1 MRFTPTLIIPF
12 LAAILVSSPLVSAHA
27 RPGGSSR
34 SSSARSLAGLQYQ
47 PRPRLIDICL
57 NIPDL
62 IVDLLGPKGLLNI
75 GGIGTTLNGLLGLG
89 VNACLCLHDLDLYL
103 KANVNVTLSSEQLA
117 DINALINSRAN
128 PNNQCETLPPHA
140 TRICGTAN
148 PCGIQCDKYYTLEYG
163 NCKCLPPYALCN
175 GVCGPPVAGCGASQ
189 YARSLRSRRAEI
201 STYER
206 AKLHCGKSEVC
217 GVYGN
222 PNGWECLDVT
232 SSPDSCGGCFYPH
245 PFSSVSPAS
254 RGVDCR
260 AISDDMKCQNG
271 KCVGSAGPDARRDLV
286 SGLHGSSLLSD
297 SDSAS
302 SPSTPPSEVLSPALA
317 DPIVAIIN
325 NTHGLTGVL
334 PQLPSTG
341 CVRPLAVSDA
351 LNSVY
356 TVLGSDS
363 TSLVSNAKTALAKVM
378 ALQKT
383 VEACGC
389 AVPDGSC
396 GGSSDC
402 DPGAG
407 GDGSVGSSSRSSGS
421 SSMGVLLRG
430 LLGGLLGGLGD
441 LLQHCPSDVLPM
453 VPGKPSASCLNVD
466 PAKLLCSLFHEVF
479 IDPIFVCGELGTT
492 LHILLQPLID
502 GLGLGLSGS
511 KYCLK
516 APPSAPP
523 VIDPGHTYGNG
534 GSSSSGS
541 GTGGVGSASNGGI
554 SFGLPIDVSRSEEHD
569 ASLASRSSVSSFG
582 HTNRVAFR
590 TRSGYF
596 VRNEALAPAR
606 TLIPYRRSPASPPT
620 STVPAVVSSNSSNII
635 DPVNDLLILCLKINM
650 EAGNMPFTKDIVKEL
665 NAAGMNPLLLALVG
679 PLLLQPDDSGML
691 GGAVADSLGG
701 KIPLSPDALKK
712 LIDNTLSLTHKARQS
727 SDCGCSGT
735 ADKLISL
742 LEQLPSVYNTVLDA
756 VEQCGCGGPP
766 LRSSIS
772 MLLSQNPIAIKA
784 FQRLNE

>member
-1 MRFTPTLIIPF
+1 MRFTPTLIFPF

-27 RPGGSSR
+27 RPGGPSR

-62 IVDLLGPKGLLNI
+62 IVDLLGPEGLLNI

-117 DINALINSRAN
+117 DINTLINSRGN

-140 TRICGTAN
+140 TRICSTAN

-189 YARSLRSRRAEI
+189 YARSLKSRRAEI

-232 SSPDSCGGCFYPH
+232 SSPDSCGGCLYPH

-260 AISDDMKCQNG
+260 AISDGMQCQNS

-286 SGLHGSSLLSD
+286 SGLPGSSLLSN

-302 SPSTPPSEVLSPALA
+302 SPSNSPSEVLSPALA

-334 PQLPSTG
+334 PRLPSTG
-341 CVRPLAVSDA
+341 CVKPLAVSNA

-356 TVLGSDS
+356 TVLGSNS
-363 TSLVSNAKTALAKVM
+363 TSLVSITKTALERVI

-383 VEACGC
+383 VEGCGH
-389 AVPDGSC
+389 AGPHGGANGSS
-396 GGSSDC
+396 GGSSTSDS
-402 DPGAG
+402 DPGAA
-407 GDGSVGSSSRSSGS
+407 GDGSVGSSSSSSGS
-421 SSMGVLLRG
+421 SSVEVLLRD
-430 LLGGLLGGLGD
+430 LLGGLLRALGD
-441 LLQHCPSDVLPM
+441 LLKNCPGDVPPM
-453 VPGKPSASCLNVD
+453 APGKLSASCLHVD
-466 PAKLLCSLFHEVF
+466 PAQLLLPGVF
-479 IDPIFVCGELGTT
+479 IHTDIVCGQLGA
-492 LHILLQPLID
+492 LVYDALQSLID
-502 GLGLGLSGS
+502 QLGLGHSGLKTCPNASGS
-511 KYCLK
+511 I
-516 APPSAPP
+516 SAPP
-523 VIDPGHTYGNG
+523 RTESGHTHGNG
-534 GSSSSGS
+534 GSPSSGS
-541 GTGGVGSASNGGI
+541 GASGAGSASNGGN
-554 SFGLPIDVSRSEEHD
+554 SLDLGEEHD
-569 ASLASRSSVSSFG
+569 SSLAFRSVGSSPG
-582 HTNRVAFR
+582 TTNRAVFR
-590 TRSGYF
+590 TRSGQF
-596 VRNEALAPAR
+596 VHND
-606 TLIPYRRSPASPPT
+606 RRSPASPTT
-620 STVPAVVSSNSSNII
+620 STVPVMVPSNYNNII
-635 DPVNDLLILCLKINM
+635 TPVNAFLILCLKINL
-650 EAGNMPFTKDIVKEL
+650 EGGNMPYAKDTVKEL
-665 NAAGMNPLLLALVG
+665 NAGGLNPMLLALVG
-679 PLLLQPDDSGML
+679 HHLLQPDCSGTL

-701 KIPLSPDALKK
+701 KTPLSLDALKK
-712 LIDNTLSLTHKARQS
+712 LVDNTLSLTQKARQS

-735 ADKLISL
+735 ADKLTNL
-742 LEQLPSVYNTVLDA
+742 LKQLPSVYSNMLDA
-756 VEQCGCGGPP
+756 IETCGCGGAP
-766 LRSSIS
+766 LFSSIS
-772 MLLSQNPIAIKA
+772 IPLSQNPVAIKA